1 MEQLTFVILHADGRR
16 ESTTAQAPRIVIG
29 SGAHCDV
36 RLAPDQAAFEHV
48 VIEHHPAGP
57 LMRGLATSPAV
68 VIAGASLTTH
78 ALERVTTFSI
88 GATEIEIKRAVLGV
102 EAQSRSL
109 GPAMIAKL
117 AIIALLA
124 VGILA
129 ASQMNK
135 EQAVAAPPKMPELFG
150 QAVTECPRT
159 DPSEARVLA
168 EDSRSLADGARER
181 SPFDPREARSAVR
194 SYELAS
200 VCYRRANAPEAAEES
215 ASNAKRM
222 REETTL
228 DFRAR
233 RVRLERV
240 LLVSDFEVAAQD
252 VAVLRAL
259 TEGQPGEYTRW
270 LASVT
275 QDIKNQKVEK
285 SQ

>member
-1 MEQLTFVILHADGRR
+1 MDQLTFDILHADGRH
-16 ESTTAQAPRIVIG
+16 ETTTAQAPRIVIG

-48 VIEHHPAGP
+48 AIDDHPEGP
-57 LMRGLATSPAV
+57 VMRSLAASPAV
-68 VIAGASLTTH
+68 VLGGAPLTSHSLGAS
-78 ALERVTTFSI
+78 TTFSI
-88 GATEIEIKRAVLGV
+88 GATLVEIKRAAFGA
-102 EAQSRSL
+102 EAQSKPL
-109 GPAMIAKL
+109 GAAMIAKL
-117 AIIALLA
+117 VVVALLA

-129 ASQMNK
+129 ASQRNK
-135 EQAVAAPPKMPELFG
+135 EQAAAAPPKMPELFAK
-150 QAVTECPRT
+150 AVTECPRT
-159 DPSEARVLA
+159 DPAEARVLA
-168 EDSRSLADGARER
+168 DDNRALADGARER

-194 SYELAS
+194 SYELAA
-200 VCYRRANAPEAAEES
+200 VCYRRANAAAAAEES
-215 ASNAKRM
+215 ATSAKRM

-240 LLVSDFEVAAQD
+240 LLVRDYEVAAQD

-259 TEGQPGEYTRW
+259 TDGEQGEYTRW